1 MFNCRYEYI
10 GVFDIDEVIVP
21 RNATSWEG
29 MMTEVTKTSR
39 RPDNWIF
46 RNTYFFDEDPSLAS
60 DVGLLSENIP
70 EYLHM
75 LRHIYR
81 SALYTELNYKR

>member
-1 MFNCRYEYI
+1 MFNCRYDYI

-21 RNATSWEG
+21 RNASSWEA
-29 MMTEVTKTSR
+29 MMAEVTKTTG
-39 RPDNWIF
+39 PLDNWRF

-60 DVGLLSENIP
+60 DDGLLSENIP

-81 SALYTELNYKR
+81 SVLYTELNYKR